1 LKDPSLATTDA
12 FPLDKMALRTTVLRP
27 LLCRQWF
34 AASSSAV
41 RPKSSRLRLPEARFL
56 GTSVPVGG
64 KHKMP
69 EIPPEEEKFI
79 VRSPYSDI
87 EVPEV
92 NLTDFVFRDIKEF
105 EDEIALVCGFNGREY
120 TYEMAYGM
128 IKKFGSGLLR
138 MGAKKGDV
146 LGMVVP
152 NFPEFPIAFFGA
164 AGVGVTVTTMNPT
177 YRPEEIARQLENSG
191 AKYVLVFSMFLENI
205 KQACEIYPGIEKII
219 VMGDVGEGGPNII
232 PFIELALMDDG
243 ALYGTNRDDFD
254 PVEDIA
260 VMPYSSGTTGPPKGV
275 ALTHYNLVANMVQ
288 ILHPDVKMVEKTT
301 KGRQEVTIAVLPF
314 FHIYAMN
321 TIMTLGLHLGTKTVT
336 VPKFEPELYLR
347 ALSTY
352 KPTYLA
358 LVPPLVSFLSTN
370 PMVKA
375 ATHLASVQTVSGG
388 AAPFGPA
395 LIEKFMEKCA
405 PREVKFRE
413 GFGMTESSPVSHIQ
427 PEQNARLGGC
437 GHPVPST
444 IAKIVDIDT
453 GSALGPNA
461 DGELLVA
468 GPQVMQGYH
477 GNKKA
482 TKATIVDGWLHTGDI
497 ARYDE
502 DGQFVIVDRLKELIK
517 VKGLQVA
524 PSELEDLIR
533 RHKGVNDVAVVGVP
547 DDRAGELP
555 RAYVVRKNRNVLEQD
570 IIDYVSEHVAPHKRL
585 AAGVMFVETLPKNQT
600 GKLLRRELKAQ
611 VFKGSFGY

>member
-1 LKDPSLATTDA
+1 
-12 FPLDKMALRTTVLRP
+12 
-27 LLCRQWF
+27 
-34 AASSSAV
+34 
-41 RPKSSRLRLPEARFL
+41 
-56 GTSVPVGG
+56 
-64 KHKMP
+64 
-69 EIPPEEEKFI
+69 
-79 VRSPYSDI
+79 
-87 EVPEV
+87 
-92 NLTDFVFRDIKEF
+92 
-105 EDEIALVCGFNGREY
+105 
-120 TYEMAYGM
+120 MAYGM

-138 MGAKKGDV
+138 LGAKRGDV

-164 AGVGVTVTTMNPT
+164 AGVGVTLTTMNPT

-191 AKYVLVFSMFLENI
+191 TKYLLVFSMFLENI
-205 KQACEIYPGIEKII
+205 KQACKIYQGIQKII
-219 VMGDVGEGGPNII
+219 VMGDVGKGGFCPNMI
-232 PFIELALMDDG
+232 PFIELALLDDG
-243 ALYGTNRDDFD
+243 ELYGTNRKDFD
-254 PVEDIA
+254 PVEDIC

-275 ALTHYNLVANMVQ
+275 ALTHYNLVANMIQ
-288 ILHPDVKMVEKTT
+288 ILHSDVKMVQRTT
-301 KGRQEVTIAVLPF
+301 KDRQEVTIAVLPF
-314 FHIYAMN
+314 FHILAMN

-336 VPKFEPELYLR
+336 VPKFEPELYLK

-352 KPTYLA
+352 KPTYLV
-358 LVPPLVSFLSTN
+358 LVPPLVSFLSTS

-375 ATHLASVQTVSGG
+375 SVLSSVVTVSGG

-395 LIEKFMEKCA
+395 LLEKFMAKCA
-405 PREVKFRE
+405 PNAVKFRE
-413 GFGMTESSPVSHIQ
+413 GLGMTESSPVTHIQ
-427 PEQNARLGGC
+427 PERNARLGGC

-444 IAKIVDIDT
+444 IAKVVDIDT
-453 GSALGPNA
+453 GAALPPNT

-477 GNKKA
+477 GDEEA
-482 TKATIVDGWLHTGDI
+482 TKATVVGGWLHTGDI

-502 DGQFVIVDRLKELIK
+502 EGQFVIVDRLKELIK

-533 RHKGVNDVAVVGVP
+533 RHPGVNDVAVVGVP

-570 IIDYVSEHVAPHKRL
+570 IINYVSEHAAPHKRL